1 MSTKY
6 LKGNKDVIIHDLPMK
21 KNLGLPH
28 KTQNN
33 LLFLISIKESLVCT
47 LP

>member
-1 MSTKY
+1 MSMKS

-28 KTQNN
+28 K
-33 LLFLISIKESLVCT
+33 I
-47 LP
+47 